1 MVCQPFAPCSA
12 TLQPVDPTL
21 RKEARHLTTYLGVIV
36 REGSLW
42 RLCFHGERIALGMK
56 STGDR

>member
-1 MVCQPFAPCSA
+1 M
-12 TLQPVDPTL
+12 DPTL